1 MNKGFDQGKMTISL
15 SYKTLWGIMSVPEED
30 KTMYQTC
37 DMDGLIKVSP
47 HAVFYIF
54 HMFIGLLTTG
64 TKSAPYLPVKALLPV
79 AVYVSGLVAL
89 EKKQTQ
95 SRIAKTI
102 GHVTHD
108 ALNRLAGKLPML
120 CAQMAVGMTS
130 LITGIYDTGYII
142 LDDTV
147 VPKPFS
153 RLVAGTYVDYD
164 HTQKRHVRCHRI
176 VVVIWTNGVIYIP
189 VAFAFWHHRDFV
201 KKYRTKN
208 QIARILVY
216 YVARHGIPFSYLTF
230 DNWYAS
236 KQNLRFFGKLGI
248 KFVTRLRNN
257 TWIVYEKKRH
267 KIQKLTKY
275 ECHYY
280 DKLNA
285 YVKQFEVKYPGFG
298 AGTLAIV
305 KNDKHAEPGRT
316 KYLFTN
322 DLSLTNREIVLRYR
336 SRWHV
341 EVFFRTCKQN
351 FGLCACQAQ
360 MMPQVILHAR
370 MVFLAYVLAQLLL
383 ADDSISVGEMQKH
396 LRSLHCLY
404 QPKEDPKLVSMHG
417 DGTLIPITLEELIN
431 PIRTKIP
438 SMMDA
443 QIPDIIESINV
454 A

>member
-1 MNKGFDQGKMTISL
+1 
-15 SYKTLWGIMSVPEED
+15 V
-30 KTMYQTC
+30 
-37 DMDGLIKVSP
+37 KVAP
-47 HAVFYIF
+47 HSVFYVF
-54 HMFIGLLTTG
+54 HTFICLLTTG
-64 TKSAPYLPVKALLPV
+64 TKSAPYLPAKALLCV
-79 AVYVSGLVAL
+79 TVYVSGLVAL

-102 GHVTHD
+102 GYVTHD
-108 ALNRLAGKLPML
+108 ALNRLADKLPML
-120 CAQMAVGMTS
+120 CAQMAVGMNS
-130 LITGIYDTGYII
+130 LITGIYETGYII

-176 VVVIWTNGVIYIP
+176 VVVIWTNGAIYIP

-201 KKYRTKN
+201 RKYRTKN
-208 QIARILVY
+208 QIARVLVY
-216 YVARHGIPFSYLTF
+216 YVIRHGIPFSYLTF

-236 KQNLRFFGKLGI
+236 KQNLRFFDKLSI

-257 TWIVYEKKRH
+257 TWIVHENERQ
-267 KIQKLTKY
+267 KIQKLTKC

-285 YVKQFEVKYPGFG
+285 YVRHFQVKYPGFG
-298 AGTLAIV
+298 TGSLAIV
-305 KNDKHAEPGRT
+305 KNDKHEEPGKT

-351 FGLCACQAQ
+351 FGLTACQAQ
-360 MMPQVILHAR
+360 MMPQVILHVR
-370 MVFLAYVLAQLLL
+370 MVFLAYVLTQLLM

-396 LRSLHCLY
+396 LRSLHCLH
-404 QPKEDPKLVSMHG
+404 QPKEDPKLVSMQG
-417 DGTLIPITLEELIN
+417 DGTLVPITLAEAIK
-431 PIRTKIP
+431 PVRTYIP
-438 SMMDA
+438 SMMHV
-443 QIPDIIESINV
+443 QIPDIIESINH
-454 A
+454 

>member
-1 MNKGFDQGKMTISL
+1 MYLACDIDGF
-15 SYKTLWGIMSVPEED
+15 V
-30 KTMYQTC
+30 
-37 DMDGLIKVSP
+37 KVAP

-54 HMFIGLLTTG
+54 HTFTVLLTAG
-64 TKSAPYLPVKALLPV
+64 AKRAPCLPAKALLCV
-79 AVYVSGLVAL
+79 AVYVSGLTVL

-95 SRIAKTI
+95 TRMANAI

-108 ALNRLAGKLPML
+108 ALHRLAGML
-120 CAQMAVGMTS
+120 QGLYQQMAINIIL
-130 LITGIYDTGYII
+130 LITGVYDSGYII

-153 RLVAGTYVDYD
+153 RLVAGTYMDYD

-189 VAFAFWHHRDFV
+189 VAFAFWHHRAFV
-201 KKYRTKN
+201 RKYRTKN

-216 YVARHGIPFSYLTF
+216 YAVRHHIPFSYLTF

-248 KFVTRLRNN
+248 TFVTRLRNN
-257 TWIVYEKKRH
+257 TWIVHENERQ
-267 KIQKLTKY
+267 KIQKLTKC

-280 DKLNA
+280 GKLNA
-285 YVKQFEVKYPGFG
+285 YVRHFQVTYPSFG
-298 AGTLAIV
+298 IGSLAIV
-305 KNDKHAEPGRT
+305 KNDKHEEPGRI

-322 DLSLTNREIVLRYR
+322 DLSLTNTEIVLRYR

-351 FGLCACQAQ
+351 FGLTACQAQ
-360 MMPQVILHAR
+360 MMPQVILHVR
-370 MVFLAYVLAQLLL
+370 MVFLAYVLTQLLM

-404 QPKEDPKLVSMHG
+404 LPNEAPKLVSMQD
-417 DGTLIPITLEELIN
+417 DGSLIPITLEELIN
-431 PIRTKIP
+431 PVRTGGHSII
-438 SMMDA
+438 DA
-443 QIPDIIESINV
+443 QIPDIIESIN
-454 A
+454 AA

>member
-1 MNKGFDQGKMTISL
+1 
-15 SYKTLWGIMSVPEED
+15 
-30 KTMYQTC
+30 MYQTC

-54 HMFIGLLTTG
+54 HTFIGLLTTG
-64 TKSAPYLPVKALLPV
+64 TKAAPYLPAKALLCV
-79 AVYVSGLVAL
+79 AVYVSGLIAL
-89 EKKQTQ
+89 ERKQTQ
-95 SRIAKTI
+95 SQIAKTI
-102 GHVTHD
+102 GRVSHD
-108 ALNRLAGKLPML
+108 ALNRLAPMLPML
-120 CAQMAVGMTS
+120 CSQMAAGALF
-130 LITGIYDTGYII
+130 LITGVYDTGYII

-153 RLVAGTYVDYD
+153 RFVAGTYVDYD
-164 HTQKRHVRCHRI
+164 HANKRHVRCHRI
-176 VVVIWTNGVIYIP
+176 VVVIWTNGAIYIP

-201 KKYRTKN
+201 RKYRTKN

-216 YVARHGIPFSYLTF
+216 YVVRHGIPFSYLAF

-236 KQNLRFFGKLGI
+236 KQNLRFFDKLSI

-257 TWIVYEKKRH
+257 TWIVHEAGANQRQ
-267 KIQKLTKY
+267 KIQKMTKY
-275 ECHYY
+275 QCHHYA
-280 DKLNA
+280 KLNA

-298 AGTLAIV
+298 IGTLAIV
-305 KNDKHAEPGRT
+305 KNDKHEEPGRT

-351 FGLCACQAQ
+351 FGLTACQAQ

-404 QPKEDPKLVSMHG
+404 QPKEDPKLVSMQG

-431 PIRTKIP
+431 PIRTRIP
-438 SMMDA
+438 CMMDI
-443 QIPDIIESINV
+443 QIPDIIESTN
-454 A
+454 AA

>member
-1 MNKGFDQGKMTISL
+1 
-15 SYKTLWGIMSVPEED
+15 
-30 KTMYQTC
+30 MYLTC
-37 DMDGLIKVSP
+37 DIDGLIRVSP

-64 TKSAPYLPVKALLPV
+64 TKSAPYLSTKALLCV
-79 AVYVSGLVAL
+79 TVYISGLLAL

-102 GHVTHD
+102 GYVTHD
-108 ALNRLAGKLPML
+108 ALNRLADKLPML
-120 CAQMAVGMTS
+120 CAQMAAGMTF
-130 LITGIYDTGYII
+130 LITGIYETGYII

-189 VAFAFWHHRDFV
+189 VAFAFWHHRAFV
-201 KKYRTKN
+201 RKYRTKN
-208 QIARILVY
+208 QIARTLIC
-216 YVARHGIPFSYLTF
+216 YVFRHHIPFSYLTF

-236 KQNLRFFGKLGI
+236 KQNLRFFDKLGI

-257 TWIVYEKKRH
+257 TWIVHENERQ
-267 KIQKLTKY
+267 KIQKITKY

-280 DKLNA
+280 GTLNA
-285 YVKQFEVKYPGFG
+285 YVRHFQVTYPGFG
-298 AGTLAIV
+298 TGSLAIV
-305 KNDKHAEPGRT
+305 KNDKHEEPGKT

-322 DLSLTNREIVLRYR
+322 DLSLANRDIVLRYR

-351 FGLCACQAQ
+351 FGLTACQAQ
-360 MMPQVILHAR
+360 MMPQVILHVR
-370 MVFLAYVLAQLLL
+370 MVFLAYVLTQLLL

-404 QPKEDPKLVSMHG
+404 QPNEVPKLVSMQQN
-417 DGTLIPITLEELIN
+417 GTLLPITLEELIN
-431 PIRTKIP
+431 PVRTRIP
-438 SMMDA
+438 SMMGMK
-443 QIPDIIESINV
+443 IPDIIESTN
-454 A
+454 AA

>member
-1 MNKGFDQGKMTISL
+1 MFH
-15 SYKTLWGIMSVPEED
+15 TL
-30 KTMYQTC
+30 
-37 DMDGLIKVSP
+37 
-47 HAVFYIF
+47 
-54 HMFIGLLTTG
+54 IGLLTTG
-64 TKSAPYLPVKALLPV
+64 TKAAPHLPAKALLCV
-79 AVYVSGLVAL
+79 AVYVSGLIAL
-89 EKKQTQ
+89 ERKQTQ

-102 GHVTHD
+102 GRVSHD
-108 ALNRLAGKLPML
+108 ALNRLAPMLPML
-120 CAQMAVGMTS
+120 CAKMAAGALF

-153 RLVAGTYVDYD
+153 RFVAGTYVDYD

-176 VVVIWTNGVIYIP
+176 VVVIWTNEAIYIP

-201 KKYRTKN
+201 RKYRTKN
-208 QIARILVY
+208 QIARILIY
-216 YVARHGIPFSYLTF
+216 YVVRHGIPFSYLTF

-236 KQNLRFFGKLGI
+236 KQNLRFFDKLSI

-257 TWIVYEKKRH
+257 TWIVHKADAEADANERQ

-280 DKLNA
+280 SKLNA
-285 YVKQFEVKYPGFG
+285 YVRHFQVKYPGFG
-298 AGTLAIV
+298 AGSLAIV
-305 KNDKHAEPGRT
+305 KDDKHEEPGRT

-351 FGLCACQAQ
+351 FGLTACQAQ
-360 MMPQVILHAR
+360 MMPQVILHVR

-404 QPKEDPKLVSMHG
+404 LPKEDPKLVSMQG
-417 DGTLIPITLEELIN
+417 DGMLVPITLEELIN
-431 PIRTKIP
+431 PIRTRIP
-438 SMMDA
+438 SMIDA
-443 QIPDIIESINV
+443 QIPDIIESIN
-454 A
+454 AA

>member
-1 MNKGFDQGKMTISL
+1 
-15 SYKTLWGIMSVPEED
+15 
-30 KTMYQTC
+30 MYQTC
-37 DMDGLIKVSP
+37 DMDGLIRVSP

-64 TKSAPYLPVKALLPV
+64 TKSAPYLSSKALLCV

-89 EKKQTQ
+89 ERKQTQ
-95 SRIAKTI
+95 SQIAKTI
-102 GHVTHD
+102 GHVSHD
-108 ALNRLAGKLPML
+108 ALNRLAPMLPML
-120 CAQMAVGMTS
+120 CSHMAAGALS

-153 RLVAGTYVDYD
+153 RFVAGTYVDYD
-164 HTQKRHVRCHRI
+164 HANKRHIRCHRI
-176 VVVIWTNGVIYIP
+176 VVVIWTNGAIYIP

-201 KKYRTKN
+201 RKYRTKN

-216 YVARHGIPFSYLTF
+216 YVVRHGIPFSYLTF

-236 KQNLRFFGKLGI
+236 KQNLRFFDKLDI
-248 KFVTRLRNN
+248 KFITRLRNN
-257 TWIVYEKKRH
+257 TWIIHENERQ

-280 DKLNA
+280 GKLNA
-285 YVKQFEVKYPGFG
+285 YVRHFQVKYPGFG
-298 AGTLAIV
+298 VGSLAIV
-305 KNDKHAEPGRT
+305 KNDKHEEPGKT

-341 EVFFRTCKQN
+341 EIFFRTCKQN
-351 FGLCACQAQ
+351 FGLAACQAQ
-360 MMPQVILHAR
+360 MMPQVILHVR
-370 MVFLAYVLAQLLL
+370 MVFLAYVLTQLLMT
-383 ADDSISVGEMQKH
+383 DDSISVGEMQKH

-404 QPKEDPKLVSMHG
+404 LPNEAPKLVSMKK
-417 DGTLIPITLEELIN
+417 DGTLLPITLAETIK
-431 PIRTKIP
+431 PVRTYIHSIMNTYIP
-438 SMMDA
+438 T
-443 QIPDIIESINV
+443 IIESMK
-454 A
+454 AA

>member
-1 MNKGFDQGKMTISL
+1 
-15 SYKTLWGIMSVPEED
+15 
-30 KTMYQTC
+30 MYQVC
-37 DMDGLIKVSP
+37 DIDGLVKVSP
-47 HAVFYIF
+47 HAVFYMF
-54 HMFIGLLTTG
+54 HVFVGLLATG
-64 TKSAPYLPVKALLPV
+64 TKCAPYFSSKALLCV

-102 GHVTHD
+102 GYVTHD
-108 ALNRLAGKLPML
+108 ALNRLADKLPML
-120 CAQMAVGMTS
+120 CAQMAAGMTS
-130 LITGIYDTGYII
+130 LITGIYETGYII

-201 KKYRTKN
+201 RKYRTKN
-208 QIARILVY
+208 QIARILIY
-216 YVARHGIPFSYLTF
+216 YVVRHHIPFSYLAF

-236 KQNLRFFGKLGI
+236 KQNLRFFDKLGI

-257 TWIVYEKKRH
+257 TWIIHDNERQKVH
-267 KIQKLTKY
+267 KLIKY

-280 DKLNA
+280 SKLNA

-298 AGTLAIV
+298 IGTLAIV
-305 KNDKHAEPGRT
+305 KNDKHEEPGRT

-351 FGLCACQAQ
+351 FGLTACQAQ
-360 MMPQVILHAR
+360 MMPQVILHVR

-404 QPKEDPKLVSMHG
+404 QPKEDPKLVSIQG

-431 PIRTKIP
+431 PIRTRIP
-438 SMMDA
+438 SMMDV
-443 QIPDIIESINV
+443 QIPDIIESIN
-454 A
+454 AA

>member
-1 MNKGFDQGKMTISL
+1 
-15 SYKTLWGIMSVPEED
+15 
-30 KTMYQTC
+30 MYLTC
-37 DMDGLIKVSP
+37 DIDGLIKVSP

-54 HMFIGLLTTG
+54 HTFIGLLTTG
-64 TKSAPYLPVKALLPV
+64 TKSAPYLSTKALLCV
-79 AVYVSGLVAL
+79 TVYISGLVAL

-102 GHVTHD
+102 GYVTHD
-108 ALNRLAGKLPML
+108 ALNRLADKLPML
-120 CAQMAVGMTS
+120 CAQMAAGMTS
-130 LITGIYDTGYII
+130 LITGIYETGYII

-176 VVVIWTNGVIYIP
+176 VVVIWTNGIIYIP

-201 KKYRTKN
+201 RKYRTKN
-208 QIARILVY
+208 QIARALIY
-216 YVARHGIPFSYLTF
+216 YVVRHHIPFSYLTF

-236 KQNLRFFGKLGI
+236 KQNLRFFDKLSI

-257 TWIVYEKKRH
+257 TWIVHENERQ
-267 KIQKLTKY
+267 KIQKITKY

-280 DKLNA
+280 GTLNA
-285 YVKQFEVKYPGFG
+285 YVRHFQVAYPSFG
-298 AGTLAIV
+298 IGSLAIV
-305 KNDKHAEPGRT
+305 KNDKHEEPGKT

-322 DLSLTNREIVLRYR
+322 DLSLTNRDIVLRYR

-351 FGLCACQAQ
+351 FGLTACQAQ
-360 MMPQVILHAR
+360 MMPQVILHVR
-370 MVFLAYVLAQLLL
+370 MVFLAYVLTQLLL

-404 QPKEDPKLVSMHG
+404 QPNEAPKLVSMQQ
-417 DGTLIPITLEELIN
+417 DGTLLPIILEDVIN
-431 PIRTKIP
+431 PVRTRIP
-438 SMMDA
+438 SMMGVK
-443 QIPDIIESINV
+443 IPDIIESTN
-454 A
+454 AA